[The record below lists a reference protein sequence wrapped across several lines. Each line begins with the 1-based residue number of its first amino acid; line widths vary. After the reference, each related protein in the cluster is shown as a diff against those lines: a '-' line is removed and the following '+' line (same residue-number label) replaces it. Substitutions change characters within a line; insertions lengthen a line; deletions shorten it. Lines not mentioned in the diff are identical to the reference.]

1 MRAAAVRVWTAA
13 AVLWMFAVFTTQ
25 VFSQPAAD
33 QPFFQADSDS
43 LVSQKV
49 LAGLTVGEEFQQY
62 GGFLHYVSRY
72 YDRIEDGSLDT
83 LPYLSQSGVQGM
95 ITHLLYQIARPFMS
109 GDTFLT
115 IARAVNALV
124 WIGVILLVIFQVLG
138 SRGLPAVATAAVV
151 IVFFRIMSEYSLS
164 LYWVIW
170 AHFLPFAAAFVLYP
184 RVLRGKLSFAA
195 FCLVIGALVTLKSLS
210 GYEYI
215 TNVIAAPSVPIVFYG
230 LRAKMPL
237 RAVIMRII
245 GIGIAGSIGFAAAVG
260 IHIVQGTLYFG
271 SIDQILSKIADRAAE
286 RTIGTRPEACFQG
299 NILQIGAQSLLLPSV
314 PYLISS
320 PLAIVLIV
328 AGMFIGHAVI
338 PLERAPKLLRML
350 FSYYAVVFT
359 LIGIGAALVLRYA
372 MFLIELSFFT
382 LPVILLFA
390 GSAGLIVLAFVLP
403 HRTRVT
409 DYAARRSELR
419 MLGLATLFS
428 IPVSWTWL
436 VFASGHVACHPTISA
451 ITFYMPFGLML
462 AALIAA
468 VLSTRPPQ
476 DVTPSA

>member
-25 VFSQPAAD
+25 VFSQPIAA

-83 LPYLSQSGVQGM
+83 LPYLSQSGLQGM
-95 ITHLLYQIARPFMS
+95 ITHLFYQIAHPLMS

-115 IARAVNALV
+115 VARAVNALM

-138 SRGLPAVATAAVV
+138 TRGLPAVAAAAVV
-151 IVFFRIMSEYSLS
+151 ILFLRILSEYSLS
-164 LYWVIW
+164 VYWVIW

-184 RVLRGKLSFAA
+184 RVLKGKMSFIA
-195 FCLVIGALVTLKSLS
+195 FCLVIAALVTMKALS

-230 LRAKMPL
+230 LREKMPL
-237 RAVIMRII
+237 RTVILRII

-260 IHIVQGTLYFG
+260 IHVVQGTLYFG
-271 SIDQILSKIADRAAE
+271 SVDQILSKIADRAAE

-320 PLAIVLIV
+320 PLVIVLLV

-338 PLERAPKLLRML
+338 PLERAPKLIRAL
-350 FSYYAVVFT
+350 FSYYAVAFT
-359 LIGIGAALVLRYA
+359 LIGVGVALVLRYA
-372 MFLIELSFFT
+372 LFVIEAPYFT
-382 LPVILLFA
+382 LAIILLFA

-403 HRTRVT
+403 RRKPIV
-409 DYAARRSELR
+409 DYTARRSELR
-419 MLGLATLFS
+419 TLGWATLFS

-436 VFASGHVACHPTISA
+436 LFASGHVACHPTISA
-451 ITFYMPFGLML
+451 ITFYMPFGVMF
-462 AALIAA
+462 AVLIPA

-476 DVTPSA
+476 DVTSGA